1 MSVTGT
7 VTIAKRTPSLNETGR
22 WAWQGGRSGSGWRKR
37 WELQIWG
44 GLLRSAFGA
53 GRNETRMRLTVTSYR
68 LKLCDPDNLK
78 GGMKVLV
85 DALRRSGMLVDD
97 SPEWLDFPEP
107 AQVRVRHR
115 HQQKTVVTL
124 EALPGSPK

>member
-7 VTIAKRTPSLNETGR
+7 VTIGKLTPSLNQTRR
-22 WAWQGGRSGSGWRKR
+22 WTWQAGRSGKAWRDKA
-37 WELQIWG
+37 ELQSWG
-44 GLLRSAFGA
+44 RLLRSAFGA

-97 SPEWLDFPEP
+97 SPAWLDFPDP
-107 AQVRVRHR
+107 RQIRVRHR
-115 HQQKTVVTL
+115 HQQKTVLTL
-124 EALPGSPK
+124 EALPGGPK